1 MESQSLSF
9 IGVNCTSGLNRI
21 FSGILNHTNFTV
33 AFSNNLL
40 VITLNNNNNKF
51 VFDLENGT
59 VYDLYVFDNVN
70 YKGAVNNEIYCYDF
84 SSISNTVGNI
94 QKKINFNN
102 KIATFELSNKDKEFI
117 LYFFSELSL
126 ALGVVALDDG
136 ALLAIELIGIGGLSV
151 ISTPI
156 ILPIAIATGLIL
168 IGFTLKY
175 YEYDGN
181 IEDAVKD
188 TITSLL
194 ENKFLVL
201 K

>member
-1 MESQSLSF
+1 M
-9 IGVNCTSGLNRI
+9 
-21 FSGILNHTNFTV
+21 
-33 AFSNNLL
+33 
-40 VITLNNNNNKF
+40 
-51 VFDLENGT
+51 
-59 VYDLYVFDNVN
+59 DN
-70 YKGAVNNEIYCYDF
+70 
-84 SSISNTVGNI
+84 
-94 QKKINFNN
+94 
-102 KIATFELSNKDKEFI
+102 
-117 LYFFSELSL
+117 
-126 ALGVVALDDG
+126 G
-136 ALLAIELIGIGGLSV
+136 ALLAMELIGIGGLSV